1 MAKVYFN
8 ERLRE
13 FTGDVGEVDVEAATY
28 RELVRVLAARFP
40 GIETVIADD
49 SAVAIDGV
57 IINEPFLEPIA
68 ADSEV
73 HFLARLG
80 GG

>member
-1 MAKVYFN
+1 MATVFFN

-13 FTGDVGEVDVEAATY
+13 FTGEIDRVEVEAATY
-28 RELVRVLAARFP
+28 RELVRVLAERFA
-40 GIETVIADD
+40 GIESVIEND

-68 ADSEV
+68 PDSEV